1 MHELSLATEIYR
13 TCRASV
19 EARGSGR
26 LDSVR
31 VAIGE
36 LAAVEPE
43 LLVYAWEAV
52 VAGGPDD
59 GAKLEVEWH
68 PARLVCATCGE
79 VAEREPGR
87 WLRLCPTCAQSVHA
101 EGGDELD
108 VIQLSYTPGEAEEA
122 T

>member
-13 TCRASV
+13 TCRASI
-19 EARGSGR
+19 EARGPGR
-26 LDSVR
+26 LDHVR

-52 VAGGPDD
+52 VSGGRDQ
-59 GAKLEVEWH
+59 GASLEIEWH
-68 PARLVCATCGE
+68 PARQICASCGE
-79 VAEREPGR
+79 VTEREPGR
-87 WLRLCPTCAQSVHA
+87 WLRLCPACGSPVRV

-108 VIQLSYTPGEAEEA
+108 VIQLSYTPDEGMEEA
-122 T
+122 